1 MAPRNPPSLRWRR
14 PAARS
19 RCWHQSRRQTKR
31 QPDAY
36 IGREETEHWPMVSA
50 AEQLAANLNFSALA
64 KAEELKKR
72 IWFTLGALLVYR
84 LGTYIPLPGIDPAAW
99 DQIFQSQA
107 GGILG
112 MFNMFAGGGIHR
124 MAIFALNIMPYISA
138 SIIIQLMTTVSPT
151 LEQLKKE
158 GEAGRKMISKYP
170 GYLTVI
176 LAAFQAYGI
185 AIGLEGAGARVV
197 TDPGFFFRI
206 STVITL
212 TGGTIFLMW
221 LGEQIT
227 QRGIGNGTSLIIM
240 SGIVAQ
246 LPSAIAGPLEIRRP
260 GALAD
265 GLVPLVLVMAVAVIA
280 FIVFMERAQRRL
292 LIQYP
297 KRQVGN
303 RMFEGQSSHLPL
315 KLNTSGVIPPIF
327 ASSLLLLPTT
337 LANFTSGQGPGWLT
351 WITTQLSHGRP
362 AFLMLYIG
370 LIVFFAFFY
379 TAIVFNPTET
389 ADNLKKHG
397 GFIPGIRPGERT
409 AEHID
414 YVLSRVTVV
423 GAAYLAVVCLFPEML
438 ISYAAV
444 PFYFG
449 GTSLLIVVSVTMD
462 TVAQVQGYLL
472 AHQYE

>member
-1 MAPRNPPSLRWRR
+1 
-14 PAARS
+14 
-19 RCWHQSRRQTKR
+19 
-31 QPDAY
+31 
-36 IGREETEHWPMVSA
+36 MVSA

-107 GGILG
+107 GGIFG
-112 MFNMFAGGGIHR
+112 MFNMFAGGGISR

-158 GEAGRKMISKYP
+158 GEAGRKMINQYTR
-170 GYLTVI
+170 YLTVF

-185 AIGLEGAGARVV
+185 AVGLEGAGARVV
-197 TDPGFFFRI
+197 SDPGFFFRI

-212 TGGTIFLMW
+212 TGGTIFLIW
-221 LGEQIT
+221 LGEQIP

-246 LPSAIAGPLEIRRP
+246 LPSAIAGTLELGRQ
-260 GALAD
+260 GALST
-265 GLVPLVLVMAVAVIA
+265 GLILIVLVMAVAVIT

-337 LANFTSGQGPGWLT
+337 LASFTGTQGGAASSWLT
-351 WITTQLSHGRP
+351 AITTQLSHGRP
-362 AFLMLYIG
+362 LFLILYVG

-379 TAIVFNPTET
+379 TAIIFNPTET

-409 AEHID
+409 AEYID
-414 YVLSRVTVV
+414 YVLSRITVL
-423 GAAYLAVVCLFPEML
+423 GAIYLAIVCLIPEIL
-438 ISYAAV
+438 ISFASV

-472 AHQYE
+472 AHQYEGLIRKSKLRGRRR